1 MTILPR
7 IQWPLYVL
15 LAIVLSGCAGTS
27 GGDPVYDPQR
37 CDRNGDESQ
46 RRAC

>member
-1 MTILPR
+1 MPWCLC
-7 IQWPLYVL
+7 L
-15 LAIVLSGCAGTS
+15 LIALVLSGCAGTS
-27 GGDPVYDPQR
+27 GGSAGYDPQA